1 MQKLIAKLLVFII
14 LLQIISP
21 INFIGQVFAVSNTW
35 DFNTASNYTLSDTD
49 VNHIRIENSLVRL
62 PYHLEHL

>member
-1 MQKLIAKLLVFII
+1 MQKLIAKLLVFVI
-14 LLQIISP
+14 LLQIINP
-21 INFIGQVFAVSNTW
+21 INFIGQVFAVSNTL